1 MSMIAWDDLYS
12 VEIQEIDEQHKC
24 LIEIMNELYTA
35 LANRSNPELVGDVL
49 DKLVE
54 YTRIHFAVEETLMR
68 LFNYDNYE
76 KHKAI
81 HDKIVSRVEEFQGKY
96 HQGDTHVGM
105 ELLMFLRD
113 WLFDHISKEDKSYA
127 KTFHNAG
134 IQKKWLRK
142 FW

>member
-1 MSMIAWDDLYS
+1 MSMIQWDDLYS

-35 LANRSNPELVGDVL
+35 LANRSNPQLVGDVL
-49 DKLVE
+49 DKLVD

-68 LFNYDNYE
+68 LFHYSDYDD
-76 KHKAI
+76 HKAI
-81 HDKIVSRVEEFQGKY
+81 HDKIVARVEEFQGKY
-96 HQGDTHVGM
+96 HLGDTHVGM

-113 WLFDHISKEDKSYA
+113 WLFDHINKVDKQYT
-127 KTFHNAG
+127 KTFHKAG
-134 IQKKWLRK
+134 VQKTWLKR